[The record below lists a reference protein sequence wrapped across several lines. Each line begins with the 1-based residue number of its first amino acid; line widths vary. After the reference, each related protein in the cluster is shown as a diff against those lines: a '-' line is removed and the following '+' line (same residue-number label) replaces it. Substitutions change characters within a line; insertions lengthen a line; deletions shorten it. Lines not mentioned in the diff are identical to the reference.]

1 MTLRATGH
9 YDGARLLAFLGA
21 HAVPG
26 LESWD
31 GQTYRCTVSAM
42 SAPWAVAE
50 LCAAPGGVTGRIG
63 LPDRAATVP
72 DQVLARLTLLL
83 ALDRDDGPAER
94 ALAADP
100 MLAPLL
106 AARPGLRLPGSI
118 DPTQDLVRTIIGQQ
132 VSVAGART
140 VTGRVVADLGE
151 PLPEVVTRQSGLTRL
166 WPTPAAL
173 VAGYGALPMPSAR
186 ARAVRAAADAVARG
200 DLRWPDLRRP
210 DPAVADPSTAAGLR
224 ATLLALPGI
233 GPWTADY
240 TLVRA
245 LRDPD
250 VFLPGDLAVRRQV
263 AALGGP
269 ADPVEVAALAERW
282 RPFRSTALV
291 QLWAEY
297 LAC

>member
-1 MTLRATGH
+1 MSTT
-9 YDGARLLAFLGA
+9 
-21 HAVPG
+21 
-26 LESWD
+26 
-31 GQTYRCTVSAM
+31 

-72 DQVLARLTLLL
+72 DPVLARLTQLL

-94 ALAADP
+94 VLAADP
-100 MLAPLL
+100 MLARLL

-118 DPTQDLVRTIIGQQ
+118 DPTQDLIRTIIGQQ

-140 VTGRVVADLGE
+140 VTGRVLADLGE
-151 PLPEVVTRQSGLTRL
+151 PLPEAVTRETGLTRL

-173 VAGYGALPMPSAR
+173 VAGQGDLPMPSAR

-200 DLRWPDLRRP
+200 ELRWPDP
-210 DPAVADPSTAAGLR
+210 SIGDPSIGDPAVADPDTAAALR

-245 LRDPD
+245 LRHPD
-250 VFLPGDLAVRRQV
+250 LFLPGDLAVRRQV

-269 ADPVEVAALAERW
+269 ADPAGVAALAERW